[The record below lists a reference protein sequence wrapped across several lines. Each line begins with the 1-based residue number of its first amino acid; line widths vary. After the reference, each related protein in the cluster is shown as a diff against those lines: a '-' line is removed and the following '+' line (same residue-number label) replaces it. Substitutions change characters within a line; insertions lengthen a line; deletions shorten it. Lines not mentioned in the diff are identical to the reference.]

1 MRGLPDAVKKVKFTN
16 EELPWQLFFWA
27 FQEPILMLLQPS
39 DSDDS
44 NLNDIV
50 NFNIMWREFS
60 KMQWGRLSLWDMNYL
75 DSAIF
80 FVLPKTYPR
89 AAYTTWLWGYQ
100 HWINNFSFFQ
110 LQWGWLGLPD
120 KNYADRSGKLL
131 PAIKNLTSCYWYQM
145 TTHSHSLQVQ
155 YQYVTWI
162 IGHTARRDAFK
173 T

>member
-27 FQEPILMLLQPS
+27 FHEPILMLLQPS

-80 FVLPKTYPR
+80 FRP
-89 AAYTTWLWGYQ
+89 
-100 HWINNFSFFQ
+100 S
-110 LQWGWLGLPD
+110 
-120 KNYADRSGKLL
+120 
-131 PAIKNLTSCYWYQM
+131 KNLSSCCLY
-145 TTHSHSLQVQ
+145 H
-155 YQYVTWI
+155 VTLRI
-162 IGHTARRDAFK
+162 PTLNQ
-173 T
+173 